1 VAVRS
6 HRDGERVYLVTL
18 DSNDF
23 VIYNRAT
30 GALLY
35 DPNGN
40 AAGGEVQ
47 FALFVN
53 KPVLTAFEFAVV

>member
-1 VAVRS
+1 MNAAFFRAGA
-6 HRDGERVYLVTL
+6 HALDG
-18 DSNDF
+18 NDF

-53 KPVLTAFEFAVV
+53 KPVLTASEFAVV

>member
-1 VAVRS
+1 
-6 HRDGERVYLVTL
+6 LVTL

-47 FALFVN
+47 FALFLN
-53 KPVLTAFEFAVV
+53 KPVLTASEFAVV